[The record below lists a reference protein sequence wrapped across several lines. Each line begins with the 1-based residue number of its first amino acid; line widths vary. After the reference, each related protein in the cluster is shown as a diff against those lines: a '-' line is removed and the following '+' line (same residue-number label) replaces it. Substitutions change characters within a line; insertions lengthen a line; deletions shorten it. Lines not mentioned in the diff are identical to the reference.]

1 MNEFPVEF
9 PELTVIEWFLIV
21 VGHMK
26 NGRIYVNIVEGFPS
40 EKEARKAAKRF
51 RNRKDFKF
59 LKERNKL
66 SLHVRP
72 LYQSKVLK

>member
-40 EKEARKAAKRF
+40 EKEAREAAKRF

-59 LKERNKL
+59 FKERNKL